1 MTTKLNLAVQLYTL
15 REQCERDF
23 AATLSDVA
31 NIGYRAVE
39 TAGYG
44 NLKTATQARKALDD
58 AGLSV
63 AGMHVPIEACEAS
76 IDRVLDDADAMG
88 TNVVIVPWIDEVQRQ
103 TAGDWRRVGESLSRF
118 AAASNARG
126 IELAYHNHSFE
137 FDKFDGQTAMQ
148 ILFDSAS
155 PKVKAELDVYW
166 LAHAGVDPVAFI
178 ERFGKRTIALH
189 LKDMARG
196 AERRFAPVGEGI
208 LDFQAI
214 VDAGRRAGVKY
225 AAVEQDDCYGQL
237 PLDAI
242 LVSFE
247 NLKRLGIA

>member
-15 REQCERDF
+15 REGCERNF
-23 AATLSDVA
+23 AAAVKDVA
-31 NIGYRAVE
+31 RIGYRAVE

-44 NLKTATQARKALDD
+44 NLKTAAQARKALDD

-76 IDRVLDDADAMG
+76 IGRVLDDADAMG
-88 TNVVIVPWIDEVQRQ
+88 TNVVIVPWLDESKRQ
-103 TAGDWRRVGESLSRF
+103 SAADWRRVGERLSRF
-118 AAASNARG
+118 ADAANPRG

-137 FDKFDGQTAMQ
+137 FKKFEGRTAME

-166 LAHAGVDPVAFI
+166 LAHGGEDPVAFI

-196 AERRFAPVGEGI
+196 AERRFAPVGSGI
-208 LDFQAI
+208 LDFAAI
-214 VDAGRRAGVKY
+214 TEAGQRVGVKY
-225 AAVEQDDCYGQL
+225 AAVEQDDCYGQS
-237 PLDAI
+237 PLEAI
-242 LVSFE
+242 RVSFE
-247 NLKRLGIA
+247 NLKRLGIV